1 MLRALLLLLPL
12 CLATAADELAD
23 LRDKAK
29 VNKRLLVSTHLQLDS
44 ATEARFTPVYD
55 LYQRDLAVLD
65 ARALE
70 LVKKYGD
77 ALAGD
82 NFSDDRAAKLIEESL
97 AIDAGEIALRQ
108 KYLPIL
114 QRALPGRTAM
124 RYLQLEGKLR
134 AIARYEVA
142 ATVPLIPGT

>member
-1 MLRALLLLLPL
+1 MIRALLLLLPL
-12 CLATAADELAD
+12 LSALAVDELAD

-29 VNKRLLVSTHLQLDS
+29 ANKRLLVSTYLQLD
-44 ATEARFTPVYD
+44 ADTEARFTPVYD
-55 LYQRDLAVLD
+55 HYQRDLAVID

-70 LVKKYGD
+70 LVRKYGD
-77 ALAGD
+77 ALAGEQL
-82 NFSDDRAAKLIEESL
+82 SDDQAAKLVQESL

-142 ATVPLIPGT
+142 ATVPLIPGN

>member
-1 MLRALLLLLPL
+1 MIRALLLLLPL
-12 CLATAADELAD
+12 LSAMAVDELAD

-29 VNKRLLVSTHLQLDS
+29 ANKRLLVSTSLQLD
-44 ATEARFTPVYD
+44 ADTEARFAPVYD
-55 LYQRDLAVLD
+55 LYQRDLAVID

-77 ALAGD
+77 ALASE
-82 NFSDDRAAKLIEESL
+82 NLSDDRATKLIQEAL
-97 AIDAGEIALRQ
+97 AIDADEIALRQ
-108 KYLPIL
+108 KYLPIM
-114 QRALPGRTAM
+114 QRVLPGRTAM

-142 ATVPLIPGT
+142 ATVPLIPGN